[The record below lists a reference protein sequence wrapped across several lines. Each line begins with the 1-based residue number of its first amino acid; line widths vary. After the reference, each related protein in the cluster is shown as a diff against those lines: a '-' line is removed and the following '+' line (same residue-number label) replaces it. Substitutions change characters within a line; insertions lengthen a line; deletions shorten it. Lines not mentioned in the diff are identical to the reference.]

1 MQMPKPVMRLLGG
14 VPNIRWLAA
23 GIIAVT
29 FVCATVAAV
38 FAQDDFPT
46 YGKALWWAVQTVTTV
61 GYGDITPETPEGQV
75 IAAILMVS
83 AVALISVIT
92 ASISAAFIRRLQGK
106 RGDDPVMGSLDHLH
120 RRLDEIEKRLKEL

>member
-1 MQMPKPVMRLLGG
+1 VRFEKAFRRVLGQ

-29 FVCATVAAV
+29 FVCATVATL
-38 FAQDDFPT
+38 FAHEDFPSF
-46 YGKALWWAVQTVTTV
+46 GKALWWAVQTVTTV

-92 ASISAAFIRRLQGK
+92 ASISAAFISRLQGK
-106 RGDDPVMGSLDHLH
+106 RGDDPVMSSLDHLH
-120 RRLDEIEKRLKEL
+120 RRLDEIEKRLEEL